1 MFEIE
6 TTRVHVEV
14 HDALN
19 NDYIYIYMFLS
30 SPFCFRLMQTLLDES
45 STQHWWESKVI
56 GHGSANACVWL
67 QASDQNA
74 FVTFVLEMWLS
85 ACVFFLWG

>member
-1 MFEIE
+1 MHC
-6 TTRVHVEV
+6 TK
-14 HDALN
+14 L
-19 NDYIYIYMFLS
+19 YLFLS
-30 SPFCFRLMQTLLDES
+30 SPSCFRLMRTLLDES
-45 STQHWWESKVI
+45 STRHWWESKVI

-85 ACVFFLWG
+85 ACVCFFVCGVGLAFQPSHVRTRNGW